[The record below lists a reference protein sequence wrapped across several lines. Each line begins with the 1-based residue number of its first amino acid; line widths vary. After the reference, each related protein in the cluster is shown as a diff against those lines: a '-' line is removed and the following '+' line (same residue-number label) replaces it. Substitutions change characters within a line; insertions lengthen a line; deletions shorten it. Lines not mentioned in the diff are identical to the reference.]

1 LDARDWEEALW
12 ECRMWL
18 AEQLEVEE
26 VPDDVWGH
34 VMKLG
39 LPVDVIVHRDDESRY
54 ELVAAAKDYG
64 KNPRGSSGN
73 LRYDRSEGSEVPS
86 EIAVKP
92 SKNALRRAEAFA
104 EVAAVLADNHPR
116 VKRFRRIQLRNR
128 LLTDEEARAFLDQR
142 CGGPLP
148 VKRGT
153 NAVAR
158 RLWKLAERLSKTY
171 LWREEDAVW
180 FVLTGHAPPVRPL
193 EVRGY
198 ITPPQHMAIG
208 RIPREYR
215 PHTARITI
223 AADAWLNVKEVTR
236 AFRDAQRQI
245 LAGGDAAG
253 PTPERTLE
261 VVRFVARRMRER
273 GEENWGEVDW
283 GTYWR
288 AWKKVCPEGWGYS
301 NENNFKQTF
310 ERFIEGVVYRAYEWP
325 NYCLPEKTP
334 YQVYRNDWLKRR
346 KDSHRTN
353 STAMTRKT
361 VLLEGEKDGHEG

>member
-1 LDARDWEEALW
+1 
-12 ECRMWL
+12 
-18 AEQLEVEE
+18 
-26 VPDDVWGH
+26 
-34 VMKLG
+34 

-116 VKRFRRIQLRNR
+116 VKRFRRMNLRNQ
-128 LLTDEEARAFLDQR
+128 LLTNEEARDFMDQV

-148 VKRGT
+148 VRHGMKPI
-153 NAVAR
+153 AR
-158 RLWKLAERLSKTY
+158 RLWKLAERLSRTY

-180 FVLTGHAPPVRPL
+180 FLLTGYAPSVKPL
-193 EVRGY
+193 EIRGY

-208 RIPREYR
+208 RIPWEYH
-215 PHTARITI
+215 PQTARITI
-223 AADAWLNVKEVTR
+223 TADAWLNVKEVAR
-236 AFRDAQRQI
+236 AFRDIQIQI
-245 LAGGDAAG
+245 LDGSDAAG

-273 GEENWGEVDW
+273 GVKNFDEVDW

-288 AWKKVCPEGWGYS
+288 EWKKVCPEGWEYL
-301 NENNFKQTF
+301 NEDNFKQTF

-325 NYCLPEKTP
+325 YFHRSEKTP
-334 YQVYRNDWLKRR
+334 YQAYRDDWMERR
-346 KDSHRTN
+346 KDT
-353 STAMTRKT
+353 
-361 VLLEGEKDGHEG
+361 G